1 MTERER
7 FDNILRETGRRG
19 IENVLFELDKL
30 GFYSAPASTRFRFHG
45 SYPGGLLKHSLNVY
59 DEAMMVLELQ
69 LRQRSG
75 IEHLIPVCSIA
86 IAALLHDVCKAEVY
100 RPEIKKRKNA
110 LGVWESYDG
119 YGVDYSNFPLGHG
132 EKSVISP
139 TFHVREQNPSGCWG
153 FARRSS
159 LHGISRRYPR
169 RFAANHPV
177 TRRYAAQKVRR
188 RGERGKSG

>member
-30 GFYSAPASTRFRFHG
+30 GFYSAPASTRFHG

-86 IAALLHDVCKAEVY
+86 IAALLHDVCK
-100 RPEIKKRKNA
+100 RPRYIGQRSRNA
-110 LGVWESYDG
+110 RMHWACGNRMMDMVSTTQ
-119 YGVDYSNFPLGHG
+119 
-132 EKSVISP
+132 I
-139 TFHVREQNPSGCWG
+139 
-153 FARRSS
+153 SS
-159 LHGISRRYPR
+159 LGM
-169 RFAANHPV
+169 
-177 TRRYAAQKVRR
+177 
-188 RGERGKSG
+188 GKNRSLGFFNGACR

>member
-30 GFYSAPASTRFRFHG
+30 GFYSAPASTRFHG

-100 RPEIKKRKNA
+100 RPEIKKR
-110 LGVWESYDG
+110 
-119 YGVDYSNFPLGHG
+119 
-132 EKSVISP
+132 
-139 TFHVREQNPSGCWG
+139 
-153 FARRSS
+153 
-159 LHGISRRYPR
+159 
-169 RFAANHPV
+169 
-177 TRRYAAQKVRR
+177 
-188 RGERGKSG
+188 